1 MKKID
6 GNKDIVLNTSWDTV
20 ALHIDGVLF
29 NLVRLQPYQR
39 GLKQCR
45 RLEPR
50 LEEEVERSL
59 RQDVL
64 KNQST
69 EIPGTGGWIKG
80 RVGSPSR
87 GIGKSG
93 GFRVIY
99 LFLKVEQY
107 IFLARVYD
115 HRAVSDITS
124 HDKNDL
130 KLRARELRQALKEME
145 ESDEG

>member
-6 GNKDIVLNTSWDTV
+6 ENSDIVLNTSWDC
-20 ALHIDGVLF
+20 LPFHIDGVLF

-39 GLKQCR
+39 SLKQCR
-45 RLEPR
+45 KLEPR
-50 LEEEVERSL
+50 LEEEIEHSL

-64 KNQST
+64 KNQFT

-80 RVGSPSR
+80 RVASPSR

-99 LFLKVEQY
+99 LFLKVAQY

-115 HRAVSDITS
+115 HRAVSDITPD
-124 HDKNDL
+124 DKNDL
-130 KLRARELRQALKEME
+130 KLRALELRRALKEME
-145 ESDEG
+145 DSDEN